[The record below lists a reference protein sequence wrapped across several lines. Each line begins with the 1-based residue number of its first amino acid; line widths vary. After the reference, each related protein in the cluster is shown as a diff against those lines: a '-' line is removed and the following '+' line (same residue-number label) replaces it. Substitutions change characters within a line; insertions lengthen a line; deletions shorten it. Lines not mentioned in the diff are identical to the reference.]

1 MTRLVNYL
9 HKNIEDLFILLILVS
24 VTLVHFFVQFKISI
38 LNFYYIPIMIAGYL
52 LGKRLA
58 ILYAFFTVLMV
69 WVFILANKSAYLALE
84 NQYELNIDLTMW
96 GGFLILA
103 GWAGSLSD
111 NLKEELWRVKLLQ
124 AELARDKEDLKALN
138 IKLNEA
144 NRKLEDKVTKRT
156 EELERSYEKLK
167 LASQTDPLT
176 NLLNRRTCEEK
187 FKYEIDRY
195 QRTKVPFSIILG
207 DIDHF
212 KNINDTYGHNV
223 GDYVLVE
230 VAKILSQTSR
240 KTDINFRWG
249 GEEFLILLPDTE
261 LEGGIIVGEK
271 IREKIEAFEFEY
283 EGEQLCVTISL
294 GVSEY
299 EEEQFM
305 EDCLKVA
312 DERLYDA
319 KKAGRNR
326 LFPILTKAS
335 SE

>member
-1 MTRLVNYL
+1 MSRLINYL
-9 HKNIEDLFILLILVS
+9 HKNLENFFILIILVS
-24 VTLVHFFVQFKISI
+24 VLLVHLFVQFKISI
-38 LNFYYIPIMIAGYL
+38 LNFYYIPIMVAGYM

-69 WVFILANKSAYLALE
+69 WVFILANKGTYLALE
-84 NQYELNIDLTMW
+84 SQYQLNIDLTMW

-138 IKLNEA
+138 DRLNEA
-144 NRKLEDKVTKRT
+144 NRKLEDKITKRT
-156 EELERSYEKLK
+156 QELEQSYEKLK

-176 NLLNRRTCEEK
+176 KLLNRRTCEEK
-187 FKYEIDRY
+187 FNYEINRY
-195 QRTKVPFSIILG
+195 QRTKIPFSIILC

-212 KNINDTYGHNV
+212 KNINDTYGHNM
-223 GDYVLVE
+223 GDYVLTE
-230 VAKILSQTSR
+230 VANILLENSR
-240 KTDINFRWG
+240 KTDLNFRWG

-283 EGEQLCVTISL
+283 DGEQICATISL

-299 EEEQFM
+299 EEEQIM
-305 EDCLKVA
+305 TDCLKVA
-312 DERLYDA
+312 DTHLYEA
-319 KKAGRNR
+319 KNAGRNK
-326 LFPILTKAS
+326 LYPIITKTS
-335 SE
+335 N